1 VAIIAAEQR
10 GEQQATPAEKT
21 EEEIEE
27 DKYREMQNFDEYSK
41 INKKISKLTLASLM
55 KGNLNARAHARVCAC
70 SIGAMRLRGSS
81 ILAHRVGLLAR
92 FVLNNVIFLKSDMTS
107 SFKNLHSVFLSSIIH
122 RPYPIKREA
131 VTGI

>member
-41 INKKISKLTLASLM
+41 IKTKISKLTLASLM
-55 KGNLNARAHARVCAC
+55 KGNLNARAHARVCVRAVFALC
-70 SIGAMRLRGSS
+70 CCVAPASS
-81 ILAHRVGLLAR
+81 
-92 FVLNNVIFLKSDMTS
+92 
-107 SFKNLHSVFLSSIIH
+107 
-122 RPYPIKREA
+122 P
-131 VTGI
+131 TGVVCWPALC